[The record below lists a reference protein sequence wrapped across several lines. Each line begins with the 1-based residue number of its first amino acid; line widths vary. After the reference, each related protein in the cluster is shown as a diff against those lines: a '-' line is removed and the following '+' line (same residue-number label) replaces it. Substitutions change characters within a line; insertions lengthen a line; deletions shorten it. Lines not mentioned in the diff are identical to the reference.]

1 MLDERTGRARC
12 PQRAGAVATPERQG
26 AATLTGMSR
35 AVIVSAVRTP
45 FGRLGGGLADVPA
58 TELGAI
64 AIRAG
69 LERAGVR
76 PEEVG
81 YVVMGQVLQAGAG
94 QAPARQAAIGAGIPK
109 EIPADTINKVCASSI
124 RALEIAELMIAA
136 GRHDVVVTGGME
148 SMSRAPYLLPKA
160 RFGYRLGNGEVLDH
174 AVFDGLVSSFDGL
187 HMVQQA
193 SAVSRELGISR
204 EEQDAWAYRSHQ
216 RAAAAQAAGAFDDEI
231 VAVGDLSADESV
243 RADTTLEKLAS
254 LKPVFDP
261 EGTTTAGNAPGLNDG
276 ASCVVVTSEGW
287 AREHGIEPLAHVL
300 GHAYVA
306 DDFAYLAR
314 TPAAASDRVL
324 TATGHTVRD
333 VARVEINEAFSSVA
347 RNSTRML
354 GADEERV
361 NVNGGAVALGHP
373 IGASGGRI
381 VGTLVHELRRSGG
394 GLGLAAICS
403 GGGQGDA
410 VLLEV

>member
-1 MLDERTGRARC
+1 MA
-12 PQRAGAVATPERQG
+12 
-26 AATLTGMSR
+26 R

-45 FGRLGGGLADVPA
+45 FGRLGGGLAGQAA

-64 AIRAG
+64 AIRSG
-69 LERAGVR
+69 LERAGIV
-76 PEEVG
+76 PAEVG

-109 EIPADTINKVCASSI
+109 EVPADTINKVCASSI
-124 RALEIAELMIAA
+124 RAVEIAELMIAA

-148 SMSRAPYLLPKA
+148 SMSRAPYLLPHG
-160 RFGYRLGNGEVLDH
+160 RYGYRLGNGEVLDH
-174 AVFDGLVSSFDGL
+174 AVFDGLVSSFDGQ
-187 HMVQQA
+187 HMVQLA
-193 SAVSRELGISR
+193 SMVSRELGISR
-204 EEQDAWAYRSHQ
+204 EDQDAWAFRSHQ
-216 RAAAAQAAGAFDDEI
+216 RAAAAQDEGRFDDEI
-231 VAVGDLSADESV
+231 VPVGELTADESV
-243 RADTTLEKLAS
+243 RRDTTLEKLAS

-261 EGTTTAGNAPGLNDG
+261 DGTTTAGNAPGLNDG
-276 ASCVVVTSEGW
+276 ASCVVVCSEQW
-287 AREHGIEPLAHVL
+287 AKERGIEPLARVL

-314 TPAAASDRVL
+314 TPAAAADRVL
-324 TATGHTVRD
+324 TATGHGIDD
-333 VARVEINEAFSSVA
+333 VSRVEINEAFASVA
-347 RNSTRML
+347 KTSTRML
-354 GADEERV
+354 GADEELV

-373 IGASGGRI
+373 VGASGGRI

-410 VLLEV
+410 VLLEA

>member
-1 MLDERTGRARC
+1 
-12 PQRAGAVATPERQG
+12 
-26 AATLTGMSR
+26 MSS

-45 FGRLGGGLADVPA
+45 FGRFGGGLAEVPA
-58 TELGAI
+58 TELGAV

-69 LERAGVR
+69 LERAGVD

-94 QAPARQAAIGAGIPK
+94 QAPARQAAIAAGIPK
-109 EIPADTINKVCASSI
+109 EVPADTVNKVCASSV
-124 RALEIAELMIAA
+124 RAIEIAELMIAA

-148 SMSRAPYLLPKA
+148 SMSRAPYLLPKG

-174 AVFDGLVSSFDGL
+174 AVFDGLVSSFDGQ

-204 EEQDAWAYRSHQ
+204 EEQDAWAFRSQQ
-216 RAAAAQAAGAFDDEI
+216 RAAAAQDAGRFDDEI
-231 VAVGDLSADESV
+231 VPVGDVTADEGI
-243 RADTTLEKLAS
+243 RRDTTLEKLAS
-254 LKPVFDP
+254 LEPVFDP

-276 ASCVVVTSEGW
+276 ASCVVVCSEEW
-287 AREHGIEPLAHVL
+287 AVKRGIEPLAHVL

-306 DDFAYLAR
+306 EEFAYLAR
-314 TPAAASDRVL
+314 TPAAASEKVL
-324 TATGHTVRD
+324 TATGHGIDD
-333 VARVEINEAFSSVA
+333 VSRVEINEAFASVA

-410 VLLEV
+410 ILIEV

>member
-1 MLDERTGRARC
+1 
-12 PQRAGAVATPERQG
+12 VA
-26 AATLTGMSR
+26 R

-69 LERAGVR
+69 LERAKVD
-76 PEEVG
+76 PAEVG
-81 YVVMGQVLQAGAG
+81 YVVMGQVLQAGVG
-94 QAPARQAAIGAGIPK
+94 QAPARQAAVGAGIPK
-109 EIPADTINKVCASSI
+109 EVPADTINKVCASSI

-160 RFGYRLGNGEVLDH
+160 RFGYRMGNGEVLDH
-174 AVFDGLVSSFDGL
+174 MVFDGLTSTFDGF
-187 HMVQQA
+187 HMIQQA

-204 EEQDAWAYRSHQ
+204 EDQDAWAARSHE
-216 RAAAAQAAGAFDDEI
+216 RAAAAQDSGRFDDEI
-231 VAVGDLSADESV
+231 VPVGDVVADESI
-243 RADTTLEKLAS
+243 RRDTTLEKLAA

-261 EGTTTAGNAPGLNDG
+261 EGTTTAGNAPGITDG
-276 ASCVVVTSEGW
+276 ASCVVACSEEW
-287 AREHGIEPLAHVL
+287 AAKRGLEPLARIV

-306 DDFAYLAR
+306 DEFAYLAR
-314 TPAAASDRVL
+314 VPALAAEKALAGAERSMD
-324 TATGHTVRD
+324 D
-333 VARVEINEAFSSVA
+333 VARVEINEAFASVA
-347 RNSTRML
+347 KNATRML
-354 GADEERV
+354 GADEEVV

-410 VLLEV
+410 VLLEA

>member
-1 MLDERTGRARC
+1 MA
-12 PQRAGAVATPERQG
+12 
-26 AATLTGMSR
+26 R

-45 FGRLGGGLADVPA
+45 FGRLGGGLADMPA

-69 LERAGVR
+69 LERAGVE
-76 PEEVG
+76 PENVG

-94 QAPARQAAIGAGIPK
+94 QAPARQAAVAAGIPK
-109 EIPADTINKVCASSI
+109 EVPADTINKVCASSI

-148 SMSRAPYLLPKA
+148 SMSRAPYLLPKG

-174 AVFDGLVSSFDGL
+174 AVFDGLVSTFDGQ

-204 EEQDAWAYRSHQ
+204 EEQDSWAFRSQQ
-216 RAAAAQAAGAFDDEI
+216 RAAAAQDAGRFDDEI
-231 VAVGDLSADESV
+231 VPVGDVSADESI
-243 RADTTLEKLAS
+243 RRDTTLEKLAS

-276 ASCVVVTSEGW
+276 ASCVVVCSEEW
-287 AREHGIEPLAHVL
+287 AKERGIEPLAHVL

-306 DDFAYLAR
+306 DEFAYLAR

-324 TATGHTVRD
+324 SATGHGIDD
-333 VARVEINEAFSSVA
+333 VARVEINEAFASVA

-410 VLLEV
+410 ILIEV

>member
-1 MLDERTGRARC
+1 
-12 PQRAGAVATPERQG
+12 
-26 AATLTGMSR
+26 MSA

-45 FGRLGGGLADVPA
+45 FGRLGGGLADRTA
-58 TELGAI
+58 IELGAV

-69 LERAGVR
+69 LDRAGVA
-76 PEEVG
+76 PEDVG
-81 YVVMGQVLQAGAG
+81 YVVMGQVLQAGVG
-94 QAPARQAAIGAGIPK
+94 QAPARQAAIAAGIPK
-109 EIPADTINKVCASSI
+109 EVPADTVNKVCASSI
-124 RALEIAELMIAA
+124 RAVQLAELMIAA

-148 SMSRAPYLLPKA
+148 SMSNAPYLLPKG

-174 AVFDGLVSSFDGL
+174 MVFDGLTSTFDGL

-204 EEQDAWAYRSHQ
+204 EEQDAWAVRSHE
-216 RAAAAQAAGAFDDEI
+216 RAAAAQDAGRFDDEL
-231 VAVGDLSADESV
+231 VPVGDVAADEGV
-243 RADTTLEKLAS
+243 RRDTTLEKLAS

-261 EGTTTAGNAPGLNDG
+261 EGTTTAGNAPGVNDG
-276 ASCVVVTSEGW
+276 ASCVVVCAEEW
-287 AREHGIEPLAHVL
+287 AADRGLEPLARIV

-314 TPAAASDRVL
+314 TPAAAADKVL
-324 TATGHTVRD
+324 SAAGRTVAD
-333 VARVEINEAFSSVA
+333 VRRVEINEAFASVA

-354 GADEERV
+354 GADEDRV

-381 VGTLVHELRRSGG
+381 LTTLVHELRRSGG

>member
-1 MLDERTGRARC
+1 MA
-12 PQRAGAVATPERQG
+12 
-26 AATLTGMSR
+26 R

-58 TELGAI
+58 TELGSI

-69 LERAGVR
+69 LERAGVA

-124 RALEIAELMIAA
+124 RAIQIAELMVSA

-148 SMSRAPYLLPKA
+148 SMSRAPYLLPKG
-160 RFGYRLGNGEVLDH
+160 RYGYRLGNGEVLDH
-174 AVFDGLVSSFDGL
+174 AVFDGLVSSFDGQ

-204 EEQDAWAYRSHQ
+204 EDQDAWAYRSHQ
-216 RAAAAQAAGAFDDEI
+216 RAAAAQDTGRFDDEI
-231 VAVGDLSADESV
+231 VPVGDVMADESV
-243 RADTTLEKLAS
+243 RRDTTLEKLAT

-276 ASCVVVTSEGW
+276 ASCVVVCSEDW
-287 AREHGIEPLAHVL
+287 ARERGIEPLAHVL

-314 TPAAASDRVL
+314 TPAAASERVL
-324 TATGHTVRD
+324 TATGHGIDD
-333 VARVEINEAFSSVA
+333 VARVEINEAFASVA
-347 RNSTRML
+347 RNSTTLL

-381 VGTLVHELRRSGG
+381 VGTLVHELRRNGG

-410 VLLEV
+410 VLIEV

>member
-1 MLDERTGRARC
+1 MA
-12 PQRAGAVATPERQG
+12 
-26 AATLTGMSR
+26 R

-45 FGRLGGGLADVPA
+45 FGRLGGGLSAHAA

-69 LERAGVR
+69 LERAGIE
-76 PEEVG
+76 PADVG

-109 EIPADTINKVCASSI
+109 EVPADTINKVCASSI
-124 RALEIAELMIAA
+124 RAVEIAELMIAA
-136 GRHDVVVTGGME
+136 GRHAVVVTGGME
-148 SMSRAPYLLPKA
+148 SMSRAPYLLPNG
-160 RFGYRLGNGEVLDH
+160 RYGYRLGNGEVLDH
-174 AVFDGLVSSFDGL
+174 AVFDGLVSSFDGR

-193 SAVSRELGISR
+193 SMVSRELGISR
-204 EEQDAWAYRSHQ
+204 EEQDAWAFRSHR
-216 RAAAAQAAGAFDDEI
+216 RAAAAQDEGRFDDEI
-231 VAVGDLSADESV
+231 VPVGALTADESV
-243 RADTTLEKLAS
+243 RRDTTLEKLAS
-254 LKPVFDP
+254 LEPVFDP
-261 EGTTTAGNAPGLNDG
+261 DGTTTAGNAPGLNDG
-276 ASCVVVTSEGW
+276 ASCVVVCSEEW
-287 AREHGIEPLAHVL
+287 AQERGIEPLAHVL

-314 TPAAASDRVL
+314 TPAAAAGRVL
-324 TATGHTVRD
+324 SATGHGIED
-333 VARVEINEAFSSVA
+333 VSRVEINEAFASVA
-347 RNSTRML
+347 RNSTKLL

-381 VGTLVHELRRSGG
+381 VGTLVHELRRTGG

-410 VLLEV
+410 VLIEV